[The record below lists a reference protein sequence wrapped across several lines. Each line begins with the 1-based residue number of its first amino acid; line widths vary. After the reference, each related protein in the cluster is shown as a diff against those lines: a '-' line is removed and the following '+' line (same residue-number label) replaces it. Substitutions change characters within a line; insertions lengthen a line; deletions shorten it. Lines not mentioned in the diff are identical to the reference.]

1 MRDGK
6 SVINTTYNQGCLIPW
21 IEINCKNRCYLKSLW
36 IMVLYMEEYAH
47 KVAKEILFTVMV
59 AACFIVYMCIFDT
72 PPSSPFRNEDI
83 VCFNLVKNGERFR
96 SVS

>member
-21 IEINCKNRCYLKSLW
+21 IEINYKNRCYLKSLW

-47 KVAKEILFTVMV
+47 KVAKEIIIYRYGCCLFY
-59 AACFIVYMCIFDT
+59 CLYVYI
-72 PPSSPFRNEDI
+72 
-83 VCFNLVKNGERFR
+83 
-96 SVS
+96 